1 MIAGDQNSSGSVPTA
16 ALVGL
21 EVPIG
26 TAAERSGCGIETIRF
41 YEKAGVLPR
50 ARRSE
55 SGRRVYDDRDVAR
68 ITFIRRA
75 RELGFTLD
83 EVRNLLRLA
92 DTRGIPCS
100 EVKGMAIE
108 HREDIEAKIADLRRM
123 QEVLDILI
131 DQCQVGD
138 QPGCPLI
145 DALFSQTGSI

>member
-1 MIAGDQNSSGSVPTA
+1 MIAGEKNSPGSRPTA

-26 TAAERSGCGIETIRF
+26 TAAGRSGCGIETIRF

-83 EVRNLLRLA
+83 EVRKLLKLA
-92 DTRGIPCS
+92 DMRGIPCC
-100 EVKGMAIE
+100 EVQDMAIE
-108 HREDIEAKIADLRRM
+108 HREDIQAKIADLRRM

-131 DQCQVGD
+131 AQCQVGD
-138 QPGCPLI
+138 QPGCQLI
-145 DALFSQTGSI
+145 DALFRQTGSI